1 MDYIKLTDMKKCL
14 LAFCLLHTVFFVMA
28 QTRRITGQ
36 VTDVQS
42 KQALAGVTV
51 LANNQRSNAVT
62 GPDGRFVIT
71 IPTGRTVMEVS
82 FVGYKSQTLTLNAGQ
97 NVADV
102 ALELGEGQMSDVV
115 VTALGV
121 RRNRRSLGYATSTI
135 TGEQLTKAGTT
146 LNPALSLYGKAAGVG
161 VNIGSA
167 GPTGGVNI
175 NIRGAGGLESNAKT
189 RPLFVVDGVP
199 IYDQAT
205 TMANSTYDPLNSVDY
220 GSGINDL
227 NSDDIEGI
235 EILKGAKATVL
246 YGSQGLNGVVLI
258 TTKSGK
264 KTRGLGVTLSHQ
276 ISVDKP
282 FSYIDFQNAYGSGS
296 STLDTATT
304 LFLNGQRVHTLRAS
318 RFSFGPKFDGS
329 PVMRYDSMMLPYQ
342 AYPNNFLDFFQTGI
356 TNRTNVAIAGGGE
369 FGSARASFSHI
380 DFNDLLPN
388 ATQKTNNFSFNGNF
402 NVSPFAS
409 FEFISNIYSVQTQNR
424 RPNLEQVVAWGLN
437 RDYDYN
443 FLKGFYLDAG
453 GYQRQLDNYALPP
466 SATRLMGILG
476 EQNYNSDVDTKFH
489 TINSIKTTLRFSKS
503 ISFIGQ
509 AAIDYTNTD
518 YVTQNKI
525 VRLIPTQVGGKFQWR
540 KRNSTVQN
548 YQGIVNYE
556 TDLKNNNLHI
566 FAFAGAAYQQVKDN
580 DLFAGTGDNGLRLP
594 DWYSLNNDIGG
605 APSLSKVRGITRGSD
620 LLYGFF
626 GSFTASW
633 KNVYYLELQ
642 ARKDWNSSLSPN
654 NNSYFFPGASLTYNF
669 SNDIKVPHLKYGK
682 LRMSRADVGG
692 GPTTVLQ
699 NRYFANNSYSVGPI
713 YENATITGV
722 TPPGALFLGDIK
734 PFRKREF
741 EVGLNARWFEQNR
754 LEVDFSF
761 YNNNIYN
768 QIVDLN
774 IAPATGYS
782 TARINSGNVKHWGYE
797 LFLKGAPVVVKN
809 LRWDLTF
816 TAARQLSKVV
826 KLYPGIHEQ
835 LIDGNNGFKVV
846 ATEGQPSGDIK
857 MFDYTRDPG
866 GNRIVNSNGL
876 YTLSSNL
883 VKQGNVSTKIY
894 GGLYSDVYFKGVTL
908 HLGVDYKYG
917 GTFFSYSNN
926 YLTGDGVI
934 SSTLRGR
941 DQEHGGLAYYVETG
955 TNNKIAWEHNKP
967 APANA
972 AGGLVYHDGMIL
984 DGVKAVT
991 GGGTTKYEKNDILV
1005 AAPIYYQTYISDNST
1020 AWPPDRLYKNDYIKL
1035 REIALDYTIPRKLS
1049 GMLRL
1054 QKLVVT
1060 AGIRNLFYIYK
1071 TLPNVDV
1078 ESTLGAQGYIE
1089 NSFYPSLRTFTFGV
1103 NVSF

>member
-1 MDYIKLTDMKKCL
+1 MKKL
-14 LAFCLLHTVFFVMA
+14 LLTLFLFHSFFLLTA
-28 QTRRITGQ
+28 QTRRITGI
-36 VTDVQS
+36 VTDAQS
-42 KQALAGVTV
+42 KQPLGGVTV

-62 GPDGRFVIT
+62 GADGRFTIT
-71 IPTGRTVMEVS
+71 VPTGRTVMEIS
-82 FVGYKSQTLTLNAGQ
+82 FVGYKSQTTTLNAGQ
-97 NVADV
+97 NSVDI

-121 RRNRRSLGYATSTI
+121 RRDRRSLGYATSTI
-135 TGEQLTKAGTT
+135 TADQLTKAGTT

-161 VNIGSA
+161 VSIGSA

-175 NIRGAGGLESNAKT
+175 NIRGAGGLESNSKS

-205 TMANSTYDPLNSVDY
+205 TMANTTYDPLNSVDY

-282 FSYIDFQNAYGSGS
+282 FSYIDFQNEYGSGS

-304 LFLNGQRVHTLRAS
+304 LFPNGQRVRTLRAS
-318 RFSFGPKFDGS
+318 RFSFGPKFDGK
-329 PVMRYDSMMLPYQ
+329 PVMRYDSLMLPYQ
-342 AYPNNFLDFFQTGI
+342 AYPNNFLNFFRNGI

-369 FGSARASFSHI
+369 FGSARASYSHI

-388 ATQKTNNFSFNGNF
+388 ATQQTNNFSFNGNF

-409 FEFISNIYSVQTQNR
+409 FEFISNIYSVRTQNR
-424 RPNLEQVVAWGLN
+424 RPNLEQVVAFGLN

-443 FLKGFYLDAG
+443 FLKGFYLDAS

-466 SATRLMGILG
+466 SASRFIQILG

-489 TINSIKTTLRFSKS
+489 TINSIKTTLRFSKE

-509 AAIDYTNTD
+509 AAVDYNNIDYT
-518 YVTQNKI
+518 TQNKI
-525 VRLIPTQVGGKFQWR
+525 IRLVPSQVGGKFQWR
-540 KRNSTVQN
+540 KTNATVQN

-580 DLFAGTGDNGLRLP
+580 ELYAGTGDNGLRFP

-605 APSLSKVRGITRGSD
+605 APSLSKVRGIRRGAD
-620 LLYGFF
+620 LLYGIF

-633 KNVYYLELQ
+633 KNTYYLELQ
-642 ARKDWNSSLSPN
+642 ARNDWNSSLSPN
-654 NNSYFFPGASLTYNF
+654 NNSYFYPGASLTYNF
-669 SNDIKVPHLKYGK
+669 SNDIKIPKLKYGK
-682 LRMSRADVGG
+682 LRMSWADVGG
-692 GPTTVLQ
+692 GPTTSSQ
-699 NRYFANNSYSVGPI
+699 NRYFANNSFSVGPI
-713 YENATITGV
+713 YENATIVGV
-722 TPPGALFLGDIK
+722 SPPGALFLGDIK

-741 EVGLNARWFEQNR
+741 EVGLNTRWFEQNR
-754 LEVDFSF
+754 LEVDLSV

-768 QIVDLN
+768 QIVELN

-782 TARINSGNVKHWGYE
+782 SARINSGNVKHRGYE
-797 LFLKGAPVVVKN
+797 LFIKAAPVVVKAF
-809 LRWDLTF
+809 RWDLTF

-826 KLYPGIHEQ
+826 RLYEGLREKVM
-835 LIDGNNGFKVV
+835 DGNNGFKVV
-846 ATEGQPSGDIK
+846 ATEGQPAGNIK
-857 MFDYTRDPG
+857 MFDYTRDPN
-866 GNRIVNSNGL
+866 GNRLINSNGL

-883 VKQGNVSTKIY
+883 VNQGNVYPKAY
-894 GGLYSDVYFKGVTL
+894 GGIYSDFFFKGVNL
-908 HLGVDYKYG
+908 HLGIDYKFG

-926 YLTGDGVI
+926 YLTGNGVLK
-934 SSTLRGR
+934 STLQGR
-941 DQEHGGLAYYVETG
+941 DQEHGGLAYYIESG
-955 TNNKIAWEHNKP
+955 TNNKIVWDHSKP

-972 AGGLVYHDGMIL
+972 VGGLVYHDGMIL

-991 GGGTTKYEKNDILV
+991 SGGTTKYEKNDIIV
-1005 AAPIYYQTYISDNST
+1005 AAPTFYQTYISDLST
-1020 AWPPDRLYKNDYIKL
+1020 AWPPDRLAKNDYIKM

-1049 GMLRL
+1049 GMLKL

-1060 AGIRNLFYIYK
+1060 AGIRNLFYLYK